1 MQLNQLVELEASSLT
16 RPNRIDWFFKFKE
29 NSPDLLNE
37 LNSDLRINVS
47 IAGDEVINTWREVFI
62 PEGWKRADEEK
73 IKIYSF
79 GVFDYNLFNFANN
92 LCYFDRFIFMEQKEI
107 KY

>member
-1 MQLNQLVELEASSLT
+1 MRILGISCFYHDSAAVLVNDGEIMSVDFRELM
-16 RPNRIDWFFKFKE
+16 RQVNRKE
-29 NSPDLLNE
+29 DKDISK
-37 LNSDLRINVS
+37 
-47 IAGDEVINTWREVFI
+47 VF
-62 PEGWKRADEEK
+62 
-73 IKIYSF
+73 F